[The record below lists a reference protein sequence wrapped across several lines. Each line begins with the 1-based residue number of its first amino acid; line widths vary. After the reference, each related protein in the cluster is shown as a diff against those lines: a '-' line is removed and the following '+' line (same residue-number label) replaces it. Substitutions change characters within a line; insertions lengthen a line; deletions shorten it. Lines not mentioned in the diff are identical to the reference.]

1 MKVHKSSL
9 FIPLC
14 FLLTLHIAIAASM
27 SFINVK
33 DAAKA
38 NMDIVQ
44 AKLQQCVNSGQL
56 NSFDRLSNIFAGK
69 NDVTA
74 PQTETADNDI
84 EMRNTPEGKD
94 SSKIPVKKSSTAKL
108 AVSKMERQYGDK
120 TSRKLAE
127 KRQKER
133 GRGRSGR
140 GASLDGR
147 KQRSSSKKRSGK
159 KLAVIS

>member
-1 MKVHKSSL
+1 
-9 FIPLC
+9 
-14 FLLTLHIAIAASM
+14 
-27 SFINVK
+27 
-33 DAAKA
+33 
-38 NMDIVQ
+38 MDIVQ

-69 NDVTA
+69 DNDTA
-74 PQTETADNDI
+74 SPQTETADDDI

-133 GRGRSGR
+133 GRGRSSGR

>member
-1 MKVHKSSL
+1 MAKSIRSKSKRKNRTEFRNTIGTVRDRWIYKDLKV
-9 FIPLC
+9 
-14 FLLTLHIAIAASM
+14 LL
-27 SFINVK
+27 

-44 AKLQQCVNSGQL
+44 AKLQQCVNSGRDDTQ
-56 NSFDRLSNIFAGK
+56 
-69 NDVTA
+69 
-74 PQTETADNDI
+74 QTADDDI
-84 EMRNTPEGKD
+84 EMRNTTEGKD
-94 SSKIPVKKSSTAKL
+94 SSKIPAKKSSTTKL

-133 GRGRSGR
+133 GRGRSR
-140 GASLDGR
+140 GTSLDGR